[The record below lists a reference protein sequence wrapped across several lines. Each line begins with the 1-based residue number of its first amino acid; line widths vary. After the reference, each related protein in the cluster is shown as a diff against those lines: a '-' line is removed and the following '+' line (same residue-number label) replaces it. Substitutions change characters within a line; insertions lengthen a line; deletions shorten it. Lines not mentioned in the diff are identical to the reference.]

1 MSKAKTTATGIIAL
15 LTVSCLIMFYVENSS
30 SRYIV
35 KSLWKIGAFAL
46 LPLIYSCFDRNVTI
60 KDFFKIVLKKQIIIS
75 LLLGAA
81 VYAFIFCGYLA
92 FEGFI
97 DLDNIAD
104 LLSENVDIN
113 RDNFT
118 FVALYISFINSLLE
132 EFFFRGFG
140 FLSLKKVLHPIFA
153 YIISALAFSLY
164 HVAILTEWFN
174 PWLFILIILGL
185 FISGL
190 FFNWLD
196 EKSNNIYNS
205 WLVHMFANFSIN
217 TVGFI
222 MFGII

>member
-1 MSKAKTTATGIIAL
+1 MSRAKTTATGIIIL
-15 LTVSCLIMFYVENSS
+15 LIVSCLIMYNVENSFNG
-30 SRYIV
+30 YII

-46 LPLIYSCFDRNVTI
+46 LPLIYSCFDKQVSI
-60 KDFFKIVLKKQIIIS
+60 KDFFLVSSKKQIIVS
-75 LLLGAA
+75 LALGAA

-92 FEGFI
+92 VAGLI
-97 DLDNIAD
+97 DLERIAG
-104 LLSENVDIN
+104 LLSENVKISK
-113 RDNFT
+113 DNFV

-140 FLSLKKVLHPIFA
+140 FLSLKKVLHPILA

-164 HVAILTEWFN
+164 HVAILANWFS
-174 PWLFILIILGL
+174 PWMFILIISGL

-190 FFNWLD
+190 FFNWLN